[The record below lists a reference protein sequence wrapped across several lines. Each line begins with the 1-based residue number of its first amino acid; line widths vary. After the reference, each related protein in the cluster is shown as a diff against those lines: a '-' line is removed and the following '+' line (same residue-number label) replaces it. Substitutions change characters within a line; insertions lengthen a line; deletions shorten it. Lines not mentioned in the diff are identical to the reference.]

1 MKTVLFLCTGN
12 YYRSR
17 FAEELFNHLAERNG
31 LDWRARSRGLA
42 LERGV
47 HNIGPISTFAEAALS
62 ARKIPIKGIDRMPE
76 QCTNSDLEVA
86 DLIIALHEDEHR
98 PLVIERFPLWDS
110 RAEYWRV
117 PDTDLLSP
125 DIALPSIE
133 KLVGSL
139 VARLR
144 GREGAPG

>member
-17 FAEELFNHLAERNG
+17 FAEELFNHLAERSG

-47 HNIGPISTFAEAALS
+47 HNIGPISAFAEAALS
-62 ARKIPIKGIDRMPE
+62 ARKIPIKGIDRMPS
-76 QCTNSDLEVA
+76 QCANSDLEAA

-98 PLVIERFPLWDS
+98 PLVVERFPGWYS
-110 RAEYWRV
+110 RVEYWRV

-139 VARLR
+139 VAELR